1 MISMNLGVISE
12 VKHAEQLE
20 LEGNL
25 EEATKLY
32 EQVIK
37 SKPLDEH
44 PYTRLMIIY
53 RKLKQPKDEL
63 RIIKFAIGVFES
75 KYIKKSRSK
84 KLTDLS
90 TAIMKSSGLANST
103 GKLTVYP
110 EPINKWMKRRELVEK
125 KLKK

>member
-1 MISMNLGVISE
+1 MNLEVISE
-12 VKHAEQLE
+12 VKHVEQLE
-20 LEGNL
+20 QEGSLN
-25 EEATKLY
+25 EAAKLY
-32 EQVIK
+32 EQVIR

-44 PYTRLMIIY
+44 PYNRLMIIY
-53 RKLKQPKDEL
+53 RKLRQPKDEL
-63 RIIKFAIGVFES
+63 RVIKFAIAVFES

-90 TAIMKSSGLANST
+90 TALMKSSGLANAK

-125 KLKK
+125 KIKK

>member
-1 MISMNLGVISE
+1 VNLEVITE

-20 LEGNL
+20 QEGNV
-25 EEATKLY
+25 EEAARLY
-32 EQVIK
+32 EQVIR

-44 PYTRLMIIY
+44 PYNRLMIIY
-53 RKLKQPKDEL
+53 RKLKQSKDEL
-63 RIIKFAIGVFES
+63 RIIKFAISVFES
-75 KYIKKSRSK
+75 KYIKKSRNK

-90 TAIMKSSGLANST
+90 AAIMKSSGLANSK

-110 EPINKWMKRRELVEK
+110 EPINKWQKRRELVEK

>member
-1 MISMNLGVISE
+1 MNLEAVSE
-12 VKHAEQLE
+12 TKHAEQLE
-20 LEGNL
+20 SEGKL
-25 EEATKLY
+25 DEAVKLY

-44 PYTRLMIIY
+44 PYNRLMIIY
-53 RKLKQPKDEL
+53 RKLRQPKDEL
-63 RIIKFAIGVFES
+63 HIIKFAIAAFEA

-90 TAIMKSSGLANST
+90 AALMKSSGLANSK
-103 GKLTVYP
+103 GKLVVYP
-110 EPINKWMKRRELVEK
+110 EPINKWQKRKEVVEK

>member
-1 MISMNLGVISE
+1 MNLAVISE

-20 LEGNL
+20 QEGNL
-25 EEATKLY
+25 DEAAKLY
-32 EQVIK
+32 EHVIR

-44 PYTRLMIIY
+44 PYKRLMIIY
-53 RKLKQPKDEL
+53 RKLRQPKDEL
-63 RIIKFAIGVFES
+63 RVIKFSISVFES

-90 TAIMKSSGLANST
+90 TALMKSSGLVNAK

-125 KLKK
+125 KVKK

>member
-1 MISMNLGVISE
+1 MNLAVISE

-20 LEGNL
+20 HEGNL
-25 EEATKLY
+25 IEAAKLY
-32 EQVIK
+32 EHVIR

-44 PYTRLMIIY
+44 PYNRLMVLY
-53 RKLKQPKDEL
+53 RKLRQPKDEL
-63 RIIKFAIGVFES
+63 RVIKLGIDVFES

-90 TAIMKSSGLANST
+90 TALMKSSGLANSK

-125 KLKK
+125 KVKK